1 MTITI
6 ENNGEKYV
14 ERIDSSTID
23 PAIAVNAALHLF
35 QQIYTPYHISFVLRH
50 YLDQSLFVV
59 NKTHFLH

>member
-14 ERIDSSTID
+14 EQLNGSTID
-23 PAIAVNAALHLF
+23 PVVAVNTTLHLL
-35 QQIYTPYHISFVLRH
+35 QQIYTPYHISYVLRH
-50 YLDQSLFVV
+50 RLDQSLLAV